1 MQLLRDIALFVEVVE
16 TKSFTQAA
24 ANLDMPA
31 STLSRRIAG
40 LEKEIGLQLLNRTT
54 RRVEVTDAGAAY
66 YAKCAHLVEEARIA
80 HEHLAE
86 TVNVARGTLRIT
98 CSSDFAALY
107 LPSLLMEFTQQ
118 HPAVNIELDLGT
130 RISDLGTEHLD
141 AALRIGP
148 LTDSSLVARKLATL
162 RHGLYAS
169 LGYLQVASVPRTPE
183 DLKSHNCIRMRSGK
197 SGTIWQF
204 RMADAN
210 GVVENHDVRVDGKIV
225 VSSVATIRKIALLG
239 GGIGII
245 DQKMAKEDVVSG
257 ALVQVLPEWDL
268 PPVDL
273 HLVTASRL
281 MPARVRIFGD
291 FLARRLNSGK

>member
-1 MQLLRDIALFVEVVE
+1 MTNHLLSDIALFIEVVHF
-16 TKSFTQAA
+16 KSFTKAA
-24 ANLDMPA
+24 ERLDMPA

-98 CSSDFAALY
+98 CSPDFAAFY

-118 HPAVNIELDLGT
+118 HPAVNIELELGT

-148 LTDSSLVARKLATL
+148 LIESSLVARKLATL
-162 RHGLYAS
+162 RHGLYS
-169 LGYLQVASVPRTPE
+169 SQNYLQATSVPKAPE
-183 DLKSHNCIRMRSGK
+183 DLQSHNCIRMRSGEAG
-197 SGTIWQF
+197 SVWQF
-204 RMADAN
+204 RKADEN
-210 GVVENHDVRVDGKIV
+210 GRVVNRDVQVEGKIV
-225 VSSVATIRKIALLG
+225 VSSVAAIRKIALLG

-245 DQKMAKEDVVSG
+245 DQNMARDDVASG
-257 ALVQVLPEWDL
+257 ALVRVLPDWEL
-268 PPVDL
+268 PLVDL

-291 FLARRLNSGK
+291 FLARGF